1 MRGPMSNCFS
11 ATRIL
16 PLLMIVPAL
25 VFAAPAGKVRSALGT
40 VDRQKVK
47 QKDWSPL
54 RVGASI
60 FQTDRVR
67 TGVESEAVF
76 ALPDGSIITIAE
88 NAEVEMSNLL
98 ETDGK
103 GAYKTVLNIKKGHVN
118 FAVQKLQNK
127 NSEFKFK
134 TGTATASI
142 RGTNGFVGGEDGVFY
157 ASLATGKLDI
167 QPEGSDKVNPIVAGE
182 TIFGKDTLVTMKL
195 RSSGDSKFAS
205 MVKNLVKESKGS
217 VEDLKKAVAA
227 ADSVRQQEKAKESLD
242 ALSENGFVL
251 NTASPVEVCNDGL
264 TIEGQYRTSD
274 PNASLIVKVG
284 SSYTSDNLVRIADG
298 GVHSFVQKIPVN
310 DANGLWNEKQAS
322 ISFVAGKTVDSK
334 TLDLSV
340 VKSCVGVNQTAPEIK
355 FLSYD
360 SIACKMQVSF
370 GNMQSDAGVLNVTQ
384 DGATISEEAITK
396 NEQKRYKLS
405 SGVHT
410 YGFIVTDQA
419 GNSEN
424 MDKKLGCYPVKRF
437 NIDVYGKSR
446 EVVMAPP
453 PPKGMQDRV
462 TKTLQFRIKS
472 PENDPVYLH
481 KVSIKHNGKVIL
493 QETLSQ
499 IQSLDY
505 QVPVELVRGARN
517 RFDIEV
523 VHKSGYTAKA
533 QKVYEVP

>member
-1 MRGPMSNCFS
+1 MSNCFS
-11 ATRIL
+11 VTRIL

-25 VFAAPAGKVRSALGT
+25 VFAAPAGKVRSALGS
-40 VDRQKVK
+40 VERQKLK
-47 QKDWSPL
+47 QKDWNAL
-54 RVGASI
+54 RVGSSI

-67 TGVESEAVF
+67 TGVESEVVF

-103 GAYKTVLNIKKGHVN
+103 GAYKTVLDIKKGHVN

-167 QPEGSDKVNPIVAGE
+167 QPEGSEKVNPIVAGE
-182 TIFGKDTLVTMKL
+182 TIFGKDSLVTMKL
-195 RSSGDSKFAS
+195 KSSGDAKFAR
-205 MVKNLVKESKGS
+205 MVKTIVKESKGN
-217 VEDLKKAVAA
+217 VEDLKKAVVA

-242 ALSENGFVL
+242 ALSDNGFVL
-251 NTASPVEVCNDGL
+251 NTASPVEICNDGL
-264 TIEGQYRTSD
+264 TVEGQYRTSD

-284 SSYTSDNLVRIADG
+284 SAYTSENLVRIADG
-298 GVHSFVQKIPVN
+298 NVHSFVQKISVN
-310 DANGLWNEKQAS
+310 DANSLWNEKQAS
-322 ISFVAGKTVDSK
+322 ISFVAGKAVDSK
-334 TLDLSV
+334 TIDLSV
-340 VKSCVGVNQTAPEIK
+340 NKTCAGVNQTAPEVK

-360 SIACKMQVSF
+360 SIACKMQVSI
-370 GNMQSDAGVLNVTQ
+370 GNMQSDAGVLNVLV
-384 DGATISEEAITK
+384 DGSPIAEEAITK
-396 NEQKRYKLS
+396 NEQKRYNLS
-405 SGVHT
+405 SGVHA
-410 YGFIVTDQA
+410 YGFALTDQA
-419 GNSEN
+419 GNSEAVE
-424 MDKKLGCYPVKRF
+424 KKLGCYPVKRF
-437 NIDVYGKSR
+437 NIDVYGKAK

-453 PPKGMQDRV
+453 PPQGMQDRIV
-462 TKTLQFRIKS
+462 KTLQFRIKS

-481 KVSIKHNGKVIL
+481 KVTIKQNGKIIL

-505 QVPVELVRGARN
+505 QVPLELVRGAQN

-523 VHKSGYTAKA
+523 VHKSGFTAKA
-533 QKVYEVP
+533 KKVYEVP